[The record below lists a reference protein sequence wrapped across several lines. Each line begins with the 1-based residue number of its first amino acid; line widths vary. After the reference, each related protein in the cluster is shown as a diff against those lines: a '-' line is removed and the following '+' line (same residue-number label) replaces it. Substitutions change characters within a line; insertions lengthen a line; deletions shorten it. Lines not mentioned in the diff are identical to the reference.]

1 METGN
6 AAGSSGSKRNRRAHD
21 FGSSGSKHNRKVHNA
36 GSSGSKCNR
45 RAHGTMTRS
54 KCLRGDGDEA
64 RPSRKS
70 AISRNYLNFF
80 QSRLPRCLMYYYN
93 KQWRDFPE
101 DVTVSLVEAFRAKR
115 SAVEVLMGES
125 TYLVDLL
132 NMILIDLKGGMHRSV
147 AWIDESGKCFFPV
160 DDGCGPC
167 NSQKIKLHLAD
178 GGQGEDNPVPVDR
191 NMVSGSK
198 KIEVNPNVKEEIG
211 ENVIPCPAPADNNKV
226 SRFEGMEVS
235 QKVKGM
241 CVENVVPLLAAEGNE
256 VSPHPGEDQ
265 NKVSDVEGIE
275 GVQRSEE
282 NVIPLQQPEK
292 DRNKVLEMAG
302 NDVSQGIEGANAE
315 NVIPL
320 PEENH
325 DKVLGIEGSKG
336 SVKGHLP
343 HPKPDIVSAG
353 DVLPHPEP
361 EKVHNKVSGSTPI
374 EVSSDDEGESVED
387 VTPHL
392 QPHEVCKKVSN
403 FEEVKGASPE
413 KIASQEVLNKVS
425 GFKGI
430 ETSPGIEAVNTENA
444 DRRHGLDKAHDKVS
458 GSKEIRAIPA
468 VEVAQ
473 VKNVVLC
480 QSGKEEL
487 HNVPPFPEI
496 DIEVSSKVKQVA
508 AENVVRPMEDLTFAV
523 LWKKLVRL
531 ARDEPEFIAVQNTF
545 LIGFSGLITP
555 INLVGIYRHSPSGS
569 VAITRLK
576 SFEKQ
581 IEITKRY
588 RGYANVCGGWHGS
601 SREGVIGIILYGF
614 WNCGEPVGGSGYSNG
629 IYLSPDEH
637 AHISACYSE
646 LDNNGIQHMVFCR
659 AIMGNM
665 EQVRHGTNQYHPS
678 SENFDSGVDD
688 LQDPK
693 HYVVWPTHMNTHI
706 HPEYVVSFTLP
717 PSVREHLAGKRD
729 GQGTVDV
736 VMRSGQQVILALHPE
751 TNGQNTASEPKWPTS
766 GWLPFTMLFHAIE
779 HRLSPFVKDMLLYNC
794 NLYKSKRIT
803 RKEMIQKMR
812 MLVGDNLLLSTLK
825 RLQLK
830 PPFQAIAAQQM
841 PMRNGPQA
849 REK

>member
-6 AAGSSGSKRNRRAHD
+6 AARFSGSKRNRRAHDARSSGSKRNRRVHDTRSSGSKRNRRAHD
-21 FGSSGSKHNRKVHNA
+21 
-36 GSSGSKCNR
+36 
-45 RAHGTMTRS
+45 TMTSS
-54 KCLRGDGDEA
+54 KCLHGDGDGA

-70 AISRNYLNFF
+70 AISINYLNFF
-80 QSRLPRCLMYYYN
+80 QSGLPQCLMYYYN

-115 SAVEVLMGES
+115 SAVEVSMGES

-132 NMILIDLKGGMHRSV
+132 NMILINLKGRVHRSV

-178 GGQGEDNPVPVDR
+178 GGQGEDNSGPMDR

-198 KIEVNPNVKEEIG
+198 QIEVNPDVKEEIG
-211 ENVIPCPAPADNNKV
+211 ENVVPCPTPTDNNKV
-226 SRFEGMEVS
+226 SGFEEMEVS

-241 CVENVVPLLAAEGNE
+241 CVENVVPRLATEGNE
-256 VSPHPGEDQ
+256 VSLYPGEDQ
-265 NKVSDVEGIE
+265 NKVSDIEGIE

-292 DRNKVLEMAG
+292 GRNKFSEMVG
-302 NDVSQGIEGANAE
+302 NEVSQGIEGENAE

-320 PEENH
+320 PKEDH

-353 DVLPHPEP
+353 DVLLHPKP
-361 EKVHNKVSGSTPI
+361 KKVHKKVSGSTPI
-374 EVSSDDEGESVED
+374 EVSSDDEGASVED

-392 QPHEVCKKVSN
+392 QPHEVCEKVSG

-413 KIASQEVLNKVS
+413 KTAPQKVLNKVS
-425 GFKGI
+425 GF
-430 ETSPGIEAVNTENA
+430 EGIEASAGIEAMNTENA
-444 DRRHGLDKAHDKVS
+444 GRRHGADKAHDKVS
-458 GSKEIRAIPA
+458 SSKEIRAIPA
-468 VEVAQ
+468 VEAAQ
-473 VKNVVLC
+473 VENVVLC
-480 QSGKEEL
+480 QSGREEL
-487 HNVPPFPEI
+487 HNIPAFPEI
-496 DIEVSSKVKQVA
+496 DIEVSSKVKEVA
-508 AENVVRPMEDLTFAV
+508 AENVVQPMEDPTFAV
-523 LWKKLVRL
+523 LRKNLVRL

-545 LIGFSGLITP
+545 LIGFGGLITP
-555 INLVGIYRHSPSGS
+555 INLVGIYRHSPTGPI
-569 VAITRLK
+569 AITRLK

-588 RGYANVCGGWHGS
+588 RGYANVYGGWHGS

-614 WNCGEPVGGSGYSNG
+614 WNCGEPVGGSGYGNG
-629 IYLSPDEH
+629 IYLSPDEY

-717 PSVREHLAGKRD
+717 PSVRDYFLSTEHLAGKRD
-729 GQGTVDV
+729 GQGTVDI
-736 VMRSGQQVILALHPE
+736 VMRSGQQE

-830 PPFQAIAAQQM
+830 PPFQATAAQQM

>member
-6 AAGSSGSKRNRRAHD
+6 AARFSGSKRNRRAHDARSSGSKRNRRVHDTRSSGSKRNRRAHD
-21 FGSSGSKHNRKVHNA
+21 
-36 GSSGSKCNR
+36 
-45 RAHGTMTRS
+45 TMTSS
-54 KCLRGDGDEA
+54 KCLHGDGDGA

-70 AISRNYLNFF
+70 AISINYLNFF
-80 QSRLPRCLMYYYN
+80 QSGLPQCLMYYYN

-115 SAVEVLMGES
+115 SAVEVSMGES

-132 NMILIDLKGGMHRSV
+132 NMILINLKGRVHRSV

-178 GGQGEDNPVPVDR
+178 GGQGEDNSGPMDR

-198 KIEVNPNVKEEIG
+198 QIEVNPDVKEEIG
-211 ENVIPCPAPADNNKV
+211 ENVVPCPTPTDNNKV
-226 SRFEGMEVS
+226 SGFEEMEVS

-241 CVENVVPLLAAEGNE
+241 CVENVVPRLATEGNE
-256 VSPHPGEDQ
+256 VSLYPGEDQ
-265 NKVSDVEGIE
+265 NKVSDIEGIE

-292 DRNKVLEMAG
+292 GRNKFSEMVG
-302 NDVSQGIEGANAE
+302 NEVSQGIEGENAE

-320 PEENH
+320 PKEDH

-353 DVLPHPEP
+353 DVLLHPKP
-361 EKVHNKVSGSTPI
+361 KKVHKKVSGSTPI
-374 EVSSDDEGESVED
+374 EVSSDDEGASVED

-392 QPHEVCKKVSN
+392 QPHEVCEKVSG

-413 KIASQEVLNKVS
+413 KTAPQKVLNKVS
-425 GFKGI
+425 GF
-430 ETSPGIEAVNTENA
+430 EGIEASAGIEAMNTENA
-444 DRRHGLDKAHDKVS
+444 GRRHGADKAHDKVS
-458 GSKEIRAIPA
+458 SSKEIRAIPA
-468 VEVAQ
+468 VEAAQ
-473 VKNVVLC
+473 VENVVLC
-480 QSGKEEL
+480 QSGREEL
-487 HNVPPFPEI
+487 HNIPAFPEI
-496 DIEVSSKVKQVA
+496 DIEVSSKVKEVA
-508 AENVVRPMEDLTFAV
+508 AENVVQPMEDPTFAV
-523 LWKKLVRL
+523 LRKNLVRL

-545 LIGFSGLITP
+545 LIGFGGLITP
-555 INLVGIYRHSPSGS
+555 INLVGIYRHSPTGPI
-569 VAITRLK
+569 AITRLK

-588 RGYANVCGGWHGS
+588 RGYANVYGGWHGS

-614 WNCGEPVGGSGYSNG
+614 WNCGEPVGGSGYGNG
-629 IYLSPDEH
+629 IYLSPDEY

-729 GQGTVDV
+729 GQGTVDI
-736 VMRSGQQVILALHPE
+736 VMRSGQQE

-830 PPFQAIAAQQM
+830 PPFQATAAQQM

>member
-1 METGN
+1 M
-6 AAGSSGSKRNRRAHD
+6 D
-21 FGSSGSKHNRKVHNA
+21 
-36 GSSGSKCNR
+36 
-45 RAHGTMTRS
+45 
-54 KCLRGDGDEA
+54 
-64 RPSRKS
+64 
-70 AISRNYLNFF
+70 
-80 QSRLPRCLMYYYN
+80 N
-93 KQWRDFPE
+93 K
-101 DVTVSLVEAFRAKR
+101 
-115 SAVEVLMGES
+115 M
-125 TYLVDLL
+125 
-132 NMILIDLKGGMHRSV
+132 LIYGYS
-147 AWIDESGKCFFPV
+147 F
-160 DDGCGPC
+160 
-167 NSQKIKLHLAD
+167 
-178 GGQGEDNPVPVDR
+178 
-191 NMVSGSK
+191 
-198 KIEVNPNVKEEIG
+198 
-211 ENVIPCPAPADNNKV
+211 
-226 SRFEGMEVS
+226 
-235 QKVKGM
+235 
-241 CVENVVPLLAAEGNE
+241 
-256 VSPHPGEDQ
+256 
-265 NKVSDVEGIE
+265 
-275 GVQRSEE
+275 
-282 NVIPLQQPEK
+282 
-292 DRNKVLEMAG
+292 
-302 NDVSQGIEGANAE
+302 
-315 NVIPL
+315 
-320 PEENH
+320 
-325 DKVLGIEGSKG
+325 
-336 SVKGHLP
+336 
-343 HPKPDIVSAG
+343 VSAG
-353 DVLPHPEP
+353 GAISWMSKLQFVIALSIIES
-361 EKVHNKVSGSTPI
+361 EYIEVTKVFEEGGLTLKKIHISMNSINMLIKVVPI
-374 EVSSDDEGESVED
+374 E
-387 VTPHL
+387 
-392 QPHEVCKKVSN
+392 K
-403 FEEVKGASPE
+403 
-413 KIASQEVLNKVS
+413 
-425 GFKGI
+425 FKLL
-430 ETSPGIEAVNTENA
+430 NTENA
-444 DRRHGLDKAHDKVS
+444 GRRHGLDKAHDKVS
-458 GSKEIRAIPA
+458 GSKEIRVIPA

-480 QSGKEEL
+480 QSGREEL
-487 HNVPPFPEI
+487 HNVPAFPEI

-508 AENVVRPMEDLTFAV
+508 TENVVQPMEDPTFAV
-523 LWKKLVRL
+523 LRKKLVRL

-545 LIGFSGLITP
+545 LIGFSDLITQ
-555 INLVGIYRHSPSGS
+555 INLVGIYRHSTMGS

-576 SFEKQ
+576 SFDKQ

-614 WNCGEPVGGSGYSNG
+614 WNCGEPVGGSSYGNG

-830 PPFQAIAAQQM
+830 VFDEGGVTLKKIHISMNPINMLIKVVPI
-841 PMRNGPQA
+841 
-849 REK
+849 EKFKLCMTSMGLAKT